1 MDQNKESEPY
11 YFIALVIKG
20 SEKQYLD
27 LIGYLNNQNNSQIIY
42 QRKSLTYLRVVSGD
56 GKFEA
61 DAKEL
66 GAQGVM
72 H

>member
-1 MDQNKESEPY
+1 MNQNKESEPY
-11 YFIALVIKG
+11 YFIALVVKAN
-20 SEKQYLD
+20 EKQYLD

-56 GKFEA
+56 EKLEA

-66 GAQGVM
+66 PSQGVM
-72 H
+72 Q